1 MPKGGHNMDKQN
13 ITQWDVLMKLE
24 ESQESITHLNKFCL
38 DMTCLYDSLKH
49 SVEDYAD
56 GKKEGKDLYDKLT
69 KESADYTNII
79 DDAIKDLEDCR
90 TLLNKFLENNLG
102 AMIK

>member
-1 MPKGGHNMDKQN
+1 MDSQN
-13 ITQWDVLMKLE
+13 ITKWDVLMKLE

-49 SVEDYAD
+49 SINDYAG
-56 GKKEGKDLYDKLT
+56 GKKEGKDLYVHTDKLT
-69 KESADYTNII
+69 KETADYTNII

-90 TLLNKFLENNLG
+90 TLINKFLENN
-102 AMIK
+102 

>member
-1 MPKGGHNMDKQN
+1 MDKQN

-49 SVEDYAD
+49 SIMDYAD
-56 GKKEGKDLYDKLT
+56 GKEEGKDLYVHNDKLT
-69 KESADYTNII
+69 KTADYANII

-90 TLLNKFLENNLG
+90 TLINKFLENN
-102 AMIK
+102 

>member
-1 MPKGGHNMDKQN
+1 MDKQN

-49 SVEDYAD
+49 SILDYAD
-56 GKKEGKDLYDKLT
+56 GKEEGKNLYDKLT
-69 KESADYTNII
+69 KETADYTNII
-79 DDAIKDLEDCR
+79 NEAINDLEDCS
-90 TLLNKFLENNLG
+90 TLINKYLENN
-102 AMIK
+102 

>member
-1 MPKGGHNMDKQN
+1 MDKQN

-49 SVEDYAD
+49 SIMDYGD
-56 GKKEGKDLYDKLT
+56 GKEEGKDFYVHNDKFT
-69 KESADYTNII
+69 KETADYANII
-79 DDAIKDLEDCR
+79 DNAVKDLEGCR
-90 TLLNKFLENNLG
+90 TLLNKFLENN
-102 AMIK
+102 

>member
-1 MPKGGHNMDKQN
+1 MDKQN

-38 DMTCLYDSLKH
+38 DLTCLYDSLKH

-56 GKKEGKDLYDKLT
+56 GKAEGKNLYDKLT
-69 KESADYTNII
+69 KETADYTNII
-79 DDAIKDLEDCR
+79 NEAIQDMEDCR
-90 TLLNKFLENNLG
+90 TLLNAFLEKNN
-102 AMIK
+102 

>member
-1 MPKGGHNMDKQN
+1 MDKQN

-24 ESQESITHLNKFCL
+24 ESQESIAHLNKFCL

-49 SVEDYAD
+49 SVNDYAD
-56 GKKEGKDLYDKLT
+56 GKAEGKDLYVHTDKFT
-69 KESADYTNII
+69 KETADYTSIV

-90 TLLNKFLENNLG
+90 TLLNAFLEKNN
-102 AMIK
+102 

>member
-1 MPKGGHNMDKQN
+1 MDKQN

-49 SVEDYAD
+49 SGSLCAY
-56 GKKEGKDLYDKLT
+56 
-69 KESADYTNII
+69 
-79 DDAIKDLEDCR
+79 R
-90 TLLNKFLENNLG
+90 
-102 AMIK
+102 

>member
-1 MPKGGHNMDKQN
+1 MDKQN

-49 SVEDYAD
+49 SIMDYAD
-56 GKKEGKDLYDKLT
+56 GKEEGKNLYDKLT
-69 KESADYTNII
+69 KGSADCTNII
-79 DDAIKDLEDCR
+79 DDAIKNLEDCR
-90 TLLNKFLENNLG
+90 TLLNAFLEKNN
-102 AMIK
+102 

>member
-1 MPKGGHNMDKQN
+1 MDKQN

-49 SVEDYAD
+49 SINDYAD
-56 GKKEGKDLYDKLT
+56 GKSECKDLYVHNDKLT
-69 KESADYTNII
+69 KETADYANII
-79 DDAIKDLEDCR
+79 DNAIKDLEDCR
-90 TLLNKFLENNLG
+90 TLIDKFLENN
-102 AMIK
+102 

>member
-1 MPKGGHNMDKQN
+1 MDGQN

-49 SVEDYAD
+49 SVLDYAD
-56 GKKEGKDLYDKLT
+56 GKEEGKDLYVHNDKLT
-69 KESADYTNII
+69 KESADCTNII
-79 DDAIKDLEDCR
+79 DDAIKNLEDCR
-90 TLLNKFLENNLG
+90 TLLNAFLEKNN
-102 AMIK
+102 